1 MVPVVGVF
9 SGALVLGETPRWSDY
24 AALVLV
30 VGSLATVLIPPRR
43 AATPAAV
50 PAERPVG
57 S

>member
-30 VGSLATVLIPPRR
+30 VGSLATVLIPARPV
-43 AATPAAV
+43 TV
-50 PAERPVG
+50 PAERTTG
-57 S
+57 

>member
-1 MVPVVGVF
+1 VF